1 MKHIVISID
10 NATVRIRADQVV
22 ATVEDGEGNVDIYI
36 RGRETK
42 PFKFGP
48 EAKITPELIEAIWED
63 E

>member
-36 RGRETK
+36 QTFQVFQRSQYYPRTY
-42 PFKFGP
+42 
-48 EAKITPELIEAIWED
+48 
-63 E
+63 

>member
-42 PFKFGP
+42 PFKFSK
-48 EAKITPELIEAIWED
+48 EADITPELIEAIWED